1 MNYPPYP
8 PGQQPPVQPGYPPP
22 PPGYPPY
29 GMPMEPA
36 RGGLILA
43 LGILG
48 FIFCPLCGLAA
59 WVMGNTDLQKINQGM
74 MDPNGRSLTEAGK
87 VCGIVSSL
95 LMGLGLAVFLVFF
108 VFAAG
113 SVAVLPR

>member
-8 PGQQPPVQPGYPPP
+8 PGQQPPVPPGYPPP

-29 GMPMEPA
+29 GMMEPA

-48 FIFCPLCGLAA
+48 FILCPLFGLAA
-59 WVMGNTDLQKINQGM
+59 WLMGNTDLDKMNQGR

-87 VCGIVSSL
+87 VCGVVSTL
-95 LMGLGLAVFLVFF
+95 LMGLGLLVVLVFF

-113 SVAVLPR
+113 SVATLPR